1 MEVLENLDSLL
12 IDISNISNDYSYA
25 YEVEEFIYKNIDDL
39 LINVLNMSNDFEVIP
54 NFDIKRGLAGF
65 LLTKI
70 VDGEEKCINYFY
82 PFLGKVFEPVVE
94 TVNINDLMKFL
105 SKHECYSCDSPKSL
119 EMGFVHYDINLNK
132 SFIKKNKNI

>member
-65 LLTKI
+65 FA
-70 VDGEEKCINYFY
+70 N
-82 PFLGKVFEPVVE
+82 
-94 TVNINDLMKFL
+94 
-105 SKHECYSCDSPKSL
+105 
-119 EMGFVHYDINLNK
+119 
-132 SFIKKNKNI
+132 